1 MRSKRS
7 KPSAPNK
14 GTATLSRTV
23 KSGPIQRFIGAGLL
37 PELRDLIA
45 ASRLS
50 VARGVNSALVQL
62 YWQIGYR
69 IRQDILKD
77 KRAEYGAEI
86 VQALTGQLTAE
97 FGRGFSEKS
106 LWHMIRFAETFPDF
120 QIVSALLRQ
129 LSWTHFVSLIYLDD
143 PLKRDFYAEMCR
155 IEGWST
161 RLLQQ
166 KIDGMLYER
175 TALSKKPAK
184 LIEQELKALRA
195 EDKLTPDLVFKD
207 PYVLDFLGL
216 HDTYS
221 EKDLEAA
228 LLREIERFL
237 LELGAGFAF
246 VERQKR
252 ITLDGDDYYL
262 DLLFYHRRL
271 RRLVVIELKLGD
283 FKPADSGQV
292 ELYLQWLDRHERQ
305 PGEESP
311 LAIILCAGK
320 KRETVEYL
328 DLGRSGIHVAEY
340 LTELPPR
347 KVLQQRLHEAVAQA
361 RARLEHRNEE
371 RRTERED

>member
-7 KPSAPNK
+7 KPPASKKRARASRAVKVSAMP
-14 GTATLSRTV
+14 GLT
-23 KSGPIQRFIGAGLL
+23 GARLL
-37 PELRDLIA
+37 PELRQLIQTARHTA
-45 ASRLS
+45 A
-50 VARGVNSALVQL
+50 VAVNSTLTTL
-62 YWQIGYR
+62 YWQIGAR
-69 IRQDILKD
+69 IRREILRE
-77 KRAEYGAEI
+77 KRAAYGEEI
-86 VQALTGQLTAE
+86 VHALSAQLSAE
-97 FGRGFSEKS
+97 FGRGFTARN
-106 LWHMIRFAETFPDF
+106 LFNMIKFAEVFPDE
-120 QIVSALLRQ
+120 QIVAALRRQ
-129 LSWTHFVSLIYLDD
+129 LGWTHFKLLI
-143 PLKRDFYAEMCR
+143 PLKDQLQRDFYAEMCR
-155 IEGWST
+155 IESWST

-175 TALSKKPAK
+175 TALSKKPTK

-237 LELGAGFAF
+237 LELGAGFTF

-252 ITLDGDDYYL
+252 ITLDGDDYYI

-292 ELYLQWLDRHERQ
+292 ELYLRWLDRHERQ
-305 PGEESP
+305 PGEDSP

-347 KVLQQRLHEAVAQA
+347 LILQQRFHEAIAQA
-361 RARLEHRNEE
+361 RARLERRNEE
-371 RRTERED
+371 RRIEREN

>member
-7 KPSAPNK
+7 KPPASKKSAR
-14 GTATLSRTV
+14 ASRAV
-23 KSGPIQRFIGAGLL
+23 KVSAMPGLTEVGLL
-37 PELRDLIA
+37 PELRQLIQA
-45 ASRLS
+45 ARHT
-50 VARGVNSALVQL
+50 VAVAVNSTLTTL
-62 YWQIGYR
+62 YWKIGAR
-69 IRQDILKD
+69 IRREILRE
-77 KRAEYGAEI
+77 KRAEYGQKI
-86 VQALTGQLTAE
+86 VSALGTQLSEE
-97 FGRGFSEKS
+97 FGRGFGRRN
-106 LWHMIRFAETFPDF
+106 LFRMIRFAEVFPDAK
-120 QIVSALLRQ
+120 IVSSLMTQ
-129 LSWTHFVSLIYLDD
+129 LGWTHFLQIIPMDD
-143 PLKRDFYAEMCR
+143 PLKQDFYAEMCR

-166 KIDGMLYER
+166 KINGMLYER

-184 LIEQELKALRA
+184 LIEQELRALRA

-207 PYVLDFLGL
+207 PYVLDFLDL

-237 LELGAGFAF
+237 LELGAGFTF

-283 FKPADSGQV
+283 FKPADFGQV
-292 ELYLQWLDRHERQ
+292 ELYLRWLDRHERQ

-340 LTELPPR
+340 LTELLPR